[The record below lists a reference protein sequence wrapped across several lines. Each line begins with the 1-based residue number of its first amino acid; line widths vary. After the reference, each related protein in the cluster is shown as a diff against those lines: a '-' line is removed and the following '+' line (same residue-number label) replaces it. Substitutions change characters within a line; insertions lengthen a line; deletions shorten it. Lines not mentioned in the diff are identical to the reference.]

1 MWVLEELIND
11 VSHMSW
17 FRQAIKDEEA
27 HGLDEKIDS
36 AMTLFDRL
44 GNSNFWWLYCSNK
57 SLF

>member
-36 AMTLFDRL
+36 ALTLFDRL
-44 GNSNFWWLYCSNK
+44 G
-57 SLF
+57 